1 MMSLPWTVR
10 ARTVAVALSTL
21 FSLLPAAQQ
30 ATAADDPASQCASE
44 WVYFGTQTLRPP
56 GGVAGAPDTGYGI
69 FGARFDAQTGHLT
82 GLGPVAEIV
91 RPTWLLAHPSLPI
104 LYSVT
109 EIGNDASIEASVFSL
124 AADTVTGKLH
134 EVNKV
139 DSGGDGATYLALDST
154 SRTLFVAN
162 YGTGQVSALPIMA
175 DGSLGA
181 PASVRRDYG
190 FGPNPRQKSPHAHS
204 VALDPSHHFV
214 LVPDLGADRIFVY
227 RFDPAT
233 RQLTQAD
240 RAYEPLPAGSG
251 PRHLVFHPG
260 GRFVILDTEFSAE
273 VRIYR
278 WDARHGLLKLVQTLP
293 TAAANYKG
301 QNSAAE
307 VAISR
312 DGRFVYVSNRG
323 EDTLVVYSMSPGTG
337 MLSEVQRIS
346 SPGKGPWSFAIH
358 PGGHWMLVANQA
370 SNSIAVLQVDPKT
383 GMLSPTSEGLSVPK
397 PSNVTFPSRQAGHCA
412 TAWAPRPRRQ
422 GWVGALAVR

>member
-1 MMSLPWTVR
+1 MSTLRSVR
-10 ARTVAVALSTL
+10 ARTVVFALSTL
-21 FSLLPAAQQ
+21 VSLSPAVRA
-30 ATAADDPASQCASE
+30 ATAGYLASECASE
-44 WVYFGTQTLRPP
+44 WVYFGTQT
-56 GGVAGAPDTGYGI
+56 GAGVKDAGYGI
-69 FGARFDAQTGHLT
+69 FGARFDVQTGHLT
-82 GLGPVAEIV
+82 GLGPVAEIE
-91 RPTWLLAHPSLPI
+91 RPTWLVAHPSLPI

-109 EIGNDASIEASVFSL
+109 EIGNDGAREASVSSF
-124 AADTVTGKLH
+124 ATDPVAGKLR
-134 EVNKV
+134 EVNQV
-139 DSGGDGATYLALDST
+139 DSGGGGATYLALDPT

-162 YGTGQVSALPIMA
+162 YGTGQVSALPVME

-214 LVPDLGADRIFVY
+214 LVPDLGADRIFIY

-251 PRHLVFHPG
+251 PRHLVFHPR
-260 GRFVILDTEFSAE
+260 GRFVILDTEFSAQI
-273 VRIYR
+273 RIYG
-278 WDARHGLLKLVQTLP
+278 WDAHHGLLKLVQALP
-293 TAAANYKG
+293 TAATDPSAQNKPG

-307 VAISR
+307 VLVSR

-323 EDTLVVYSMSPGTG
+323 EDTLVVYSMQPRTG
-337 MLSEVQRIS
+337 MLTELQRIS

-358 PGGHWMLVANQA
+358 PSGHWMLVANQA
-370 SNSIAVLQVDPKT
+370 SSSVAVLGVDPKT

-397 PSNVTFPSRQAGHCA
+397 PSNVTFLPGQLEGRCME
-412 TAWAPRPRRQ
+412 TK
-422 GWVGALAVR
+422 